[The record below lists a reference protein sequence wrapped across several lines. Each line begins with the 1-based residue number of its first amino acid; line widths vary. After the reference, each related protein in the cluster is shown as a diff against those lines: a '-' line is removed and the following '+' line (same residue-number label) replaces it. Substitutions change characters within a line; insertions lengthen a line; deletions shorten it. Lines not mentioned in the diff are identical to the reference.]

1 MQLNESYYTIP
12 KARYVKDKRKEN
24 KPNYKTRST
33 LPKSYMK
40 ETALK
45 KQKKKKET
53 PQIEESINKST
64 KI

>member
-12 KARYVKDKRKEN
+12 KATYVKDKRKEN